1 VTWMDD
7 LSAAWE
13 REYPD
18 LDTEALPPL
27 VRLARLA
34 VLVEDFQQSV
44 VAPLDLSPADY
55 SVLAALRRAGP
66 PYQQTPS
73 KLYSRLQRSSG
84 GMTKILHRLE
94 ERALIERAPDPS
106 DGRGSV
112 VSLTEKGLDLQ
123 ERSFRALLAASRN
136 LLAPLTETAVKDT
149 DRVLQD
155 LLDLFEPRGSR

>member
-1 VTWMDD
+1 MDD
-7 LSAAWE
+7 LAAAWE

-18 LDTEALPPL
+18 LDPSALPPL

-34 VLVEDFQQSV
+34 VLVDGFQQSV
-44 VAPLDLSPADY
+44 LRPLDLSPADY

-66 PYQQTPS
+66 PYEQTPS

-84 GMTKILHRLE
+84 GMTKILKRLE

-112 VSLTEKGLDLQ
+112 VSLTAKGRDLS
-123 ERSFRALLAASRN
+123 ERSFKALLGASQD
-136 LLAPLTETAVKDT
+136 LLAPLTEIARKDT

-155 LLDLFEPRGSR
+155 LLDLFEPSGSR

>member
-1 VTWMDD
+1 MDD
-7 LSAAWE
+7 LAAAWQ

-18 LDTEALPPL
+18 LDPSALPPL

-34 VLVEDFQQSV
+34 VLIDGFQQAVMSR
-44 VAPLDLSPADY
+44 LDLSPADY

-112 VSLTEKGLDLQ
+112 VSLTAKGLELQ
-123 ERSFRALLAASRN
+123 ERSFRALLAASQD
-136 LLAPLTETAVKDT
+136 LLAPLTEIARKDT

>member
-1 VTWMDD
+1 MDD
-7 LSAAWE
+7 LAAAWE

-18 LDTEALPPL
+18 LDPSALPPL

-34 VLVEDFQQSV
+34 VLVEGFQQSV
-44 VAPLDLSPADY
+44 LSALDVSPADY

-66 PYQQTPS
+66 PYRQTPS

-84 GMTKILHRLE
+84 GMTKILNRLA

-112 VSLTEKGLDLQ
+112 VSLTKKGLDLQ
-123 ERSFRALLAASRN
+123 ERSFRALLAASEN
-136 LLAPLTETAVKDT
+136 LLAPLTETARKDT

-155 LLDLFEPRGSR
+155 LLDLFEPRGWR